1 MPAPCA
7 LDYPREFLTMTCDAI
22 MSVTDE
28 GQSISRRSFLRQS
41 VLCTGAAVTAA
52 TVPFAHGAPSTS
64 GRQEA
69 TYIDFQVHLGQK
81 WADRPAMSPDDL
93 LRWMD
98 QHGVGQAVVQPLVNP
113 EARVVP
119 LTTDWVLEQTEPHR
133 DRLIPFCVI
142 DPRHPSLDGVQPKVD
157 LIRRYV
163 AGGAR
168 GFGEYKI
175 GLPIDDPWS
184 LEVYQ
189 ACAELDLPILFH
201 MDGYRN
207 TDKPGLP
214 GLENALQQVPDAT
227 FVGHAQGWWASISGD
242 VTEEQMHDY
251 PEAPV
256 APGGALDRLLEDYSN
271 LYGDLSAGSGAN
283 AIQRD
288 REFGREFIIRWA
300 DRMLF
305 ATDYLEPGQDSPQF
319 DLYRSLDLP
328 ADVEAKVYRENARDL
343 LGLGN

>member
-1 MPAPCA
+1 
-7 LDYPREFLTMTCDAI
+7 MTF
-22 MSVTDE
+22 TNE
-28 GQSISRRSFLRQS
+28 QQRISRRSFIRQS
-41 VLCTGAAVTAA
+41 AVFTAAAVTASSI
-52 TVPFAHGAPSTS
+52 PFAHGARGRSA
-64 GRQEA
+64 RQEA

-98 QHGVGQAVVQPLVNP
+98 EHGVGRAVVHPLVNP
-113 EARVVP
+113 EARIVP
-119 LTTDWVLEQTEPHR
+119 LTTDWVLEQTRPHR

-157 LIRRYV
+157 LISRYV
-163 AGGAR
+163 EGGAR

-175 GLPIDDPWS
+175 GLPIDDPRS

-189 ACAELDLPILFH
+189 ACAELDLPVLFH

-207 TDKPGLP
+207 TDEPGLP

-242 VTEEQMHDY
+242 VTQEEMYGY
-251 PEAPV
+251 PEGPV
-256 APGGALDRLLEDYSN
+256 APGGALDRLLEDYTN

-283 AIQRD
+283 AIERD
-288 REFGREFIIRWA
+288 RTFGREFIIRWA

-305 ATDYLEPGQDSPQF
+305 ATDYLAPGQDIPQF
-319 DLYRSLDLP
+319 QLYRSLDLP
-328 ADVEAKVYRENARDL
+328 AEVEAKVYRQNTRDL
-343 LGLGN
+343 LTLR